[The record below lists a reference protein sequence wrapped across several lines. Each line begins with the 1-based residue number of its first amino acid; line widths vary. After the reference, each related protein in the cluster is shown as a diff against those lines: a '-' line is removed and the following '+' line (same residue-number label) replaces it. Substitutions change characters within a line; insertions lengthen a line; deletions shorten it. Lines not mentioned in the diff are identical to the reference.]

1 MLRVIGPTTNVYWR
15 ATTLDEYT
23 GLGWIES
30 LKRDD
35 VTAEARL
42 DLARDPLLPAAARD
56 ERNWLQQDVT
66 VARLADEHLIS
77 AGQPVRWQLTGGQ
90 AVQPAESGVVFVADG
105 IQPGQRYTV
114 WSYAP
119 DIAPD
124 QLIGLQPAYPRAVAR
139 YLEVLPGVA
148 VPPFGAVNRE
158 RRIAALFAEQ
168 EGTPNERVCAQHERL
183 YEQAQDV
190 VGSAPTPY
198 LAVVGLEQWF
208 RSTGGFSYN
217 ELPPRP
223 SGTEPP
229 LVEFVLTG
237 QEGYCQHYAGAMAL
251 MLRMLGIPACV
262 AAGFVSGDL
271 DEDTGVW
278 TVTDRDA
285 HTWVEVWFPTFGR
298 LSFDPTPGR
307 GNLGE
312 AYSVS
317 SEAFALGTE
326 GGGSGLFSEVPV
338 GGGGLP
344 FLPTSSSGFPAWAVA
359 VLVVIA
365 LSSPC
370 CWQSSPGAS
379 CGCGRVTHAA
389 SPRSCGATSSASSQT
404 SGSSW
409 RRASRFRRS
418 VSGSKGATGSAPRRS
433 SRRPR
438 PRASVRWERPSRL
451 PHGPVASIA
460 S

>member
-1 MLRVIGPTTNVYWR
+1 
-15 ATTLDEYT
+15 
-23 GLGWIES
+23 
-30 LKRDD
+30 
-35 VTAEARL
+35 
-42 DLARDPLLPAAARD
+42 
-56 ERNWLQQDVT
+56 
-66 VARLADEHLIS
+66 
-77 AGQPVRWQLTGGQ
+77 
-90 AVQPAESGVVFVADG
+90 
-105 IQPGQRYTV
+105 
-114 WSYAP
+114 
-119 DIAPD
+119 
-124 QLIGLQPAYPRAVAR
+124 
-139 YLEVLPGVA
+139 
-148 VPPFGAVNRE
+148 
-158 RRIAALFAEQ
+158 
-168 EGTPNERVCAQHERL
+168 
-183 YEQAQDV
+183 
-190 VGSAPTPY
+190 
-198 LAVVGLEQWF
+198 
-208 RSTGGFSYN
+208 
-217 ELPPRP
+217 
-223 SGTEPP
+223 
-229 LVEFVLTG
+229 
-237 QEGYCQHYAGAMAL
+237 
-251 MLRMLGIPACV
+251 MLRMLGIPARV

-285 HTWVEVWFPTFGR
+285 HTWVEVWFPTFGW

-307 GNLGE
+307 GNLDE

-326 GGGSGLFSEVPV
+326 GGGAAAGAAVAGNPDLAQIFQDELLRLGLFGAGGSGLFSEVPV
-338 GGGGLP
+338 GGGGLQ

-438 PRASVRWERPSRL
+438 PRAPVRRERPSRL